1 MCQYVSD
8 SDDLEGMYA
17 YIFRFLVKREINDV
31 FFRELVNTRLTKKL
45 MAVFAPTESLPTPA
59 TLRPINNT
67 FVFSF
72 CFFVLTST
80 LENMLSLQQIRVEK
94 GVKRLYYD

>member
-1 MCQYVSD
+1 
-8 SDDLEGMYA
+8 MYA

-31 FFRELVNTRLTKKL
+31 FFRELANTRLTKEL

-67 FVFSF
+67 FVFF
-72 CFFVLTST
+72 FLLLCFDQHFGKYVVFTTNKS
-80 LENMLSLQQIRVEK
+80 
-94 GVKRLYYD
+94 